1 MRCQEAE
8 VQLLLCRSD
17 DDLAARP
24 ALGRHV
30 AQCPRC
36 RAAWEEARALN
47 QLLADLPADVPDE
60 GFAWRVL
67 DRVRQEE
74 PLRPAVQGS
83 ADRRRFSPAAIV
95 PRLTDWALAMATTFA
110 VFTLGF
116 SLALNSRVD
125 LTAQAGP
132 GALNAVSSWFPRLG
146 WLMVDYAQ
154 QIVALLGAS

>member
-17 DDLAARP
+17 ADLAARP
-24 ALGRHV
+24 ALGRHL
-30 AQCPRC
+30 AQCPGC

-47 QLLADLPADVPDE
+47 GLLAELPADEPDE

-67 DRVRQEE
+67 DRVRQEG
-74 PLRPAVQGS
+74 PLESEVRRPSG
-83 ADRRRFSPAAIV
+83 RRRFGLTAV
-95 PRLTDWALAMATTFA
+95 LPRLTDWTLAMATTFA

-116 SLALNSRVD
+116 SLALNTRVD
-125 LTAQAGP
+125 LAAHAGP
-132 GALNAVSSWFPRLG
+132 GALSAVSSWFPRLG